1 MQIQARKL
9 LKVLSLIFA
18 WYILSTC
25 LSIYNKKTV
34 GKKYGLFGNHPFPAP
49 LLMSSVQFA
58 CQTGLAKIVFFMG
71 LAQRTMARRMSWSDY
86 FRLVVPNGI
95 TTGLDIGFS
104 NTSLVFI
111 DLSFYTMCKATV
123 PVFLLF
129 FAFVWGIEKPSLELI
144 SVVVVIVGGL
154 ALLVKGETH
163 FDLLGFGLVMTA
175 SCLSGLRFTLTQV
188 LLHGHHHSAALGG
201 PLEVLEQLTPVMS
214 ITALMFSLA
223 WEELWDVLPSS
234 VYFNSTQHT
243 VLTILAIMLGA
254 LIAFLMV
261 WTEYQVIKETS
272 ALIFMIAGTVKEVV
286 TVLAA
291 VLFFGEKLTWINSIG
306 LVIVMIGV
314 LLFNLYKYR
323 KLQATPPSPRKRV
336 KQADGATYTAVETS
350 DDNADGESK
359 PSRRPYGGSSGGIST
374 NGGITNNGSMSPPV
388 SAAAVAVATASSVSS
403 SPPGGCHG
411 NHQTVPGLL
420 SRTVAGLLTR
430 GQGSGAAVA
439 PTAIAV
445 ELSPLLPPGGASSI
459 NELSPGFRS
468 VPMVLSTRDWDRE
481 RGPAERGTD
490 VEGMVVGMGSS
501 GGDPAAVI
509 ALSGAGISGPQR
521 ATRPGSRGLMA
532 DVSVE
537 DAGEGA
543 GGWVGPHQPLM
554 AQAQLLPL
562 ASSPQLR

>member
-1 MQIQARKL
+1 MQIQPRKL
-9 LKVLSLIFA
+9 FKVLSLILA

-25 LSIYNKKTV
+25 LSLYNKKTV

-49 LLMSSVQFA
+49 LLLSSVQFA
-58 CQTGLAKIVFFMG
+58 CQTGLAKIVFLLG
-71 LAQRTMARRMSWSDY
+71 LAQRTTARRLPWSDY
-86 FRLVVPNGI
+86 FRLVVPNGF

-144 SVVVVIVGGL
+144 GVVVVIVGGL

-234 VYFNSTQHT
+234 VYFNSVEHT
-243 VLTILAIMLGA
+243 VLTMLAIVLGA

-291 VLFFGEKLTWINSIG
+291 VLFFGEKLTWINLIG
-306 LVIVMIGV
+306 LVVVMIGV

-323 KLQATPPSPRKRV
+323 KLKAAPSPSRKRV
-336 KQADGATYTAVETS
+336 KQADGTTYTAVETS

-359 PSRRPYGGSSGGIST
+359 PLRRPYGGSSGGVST
-374 NGGITNNGSMSPPV
+374 NGGIANNGSISPPV

-403 SPPGGCHG
+403 SQLGASGGCHG
-411 NHQTVPGLL
+411 NHQTMPGLL

-430 GQGSGAAVA
+430 GQGNGAAGTPA
-439 PTAIAV
+439 ATTV
-445 ELSPLLPPGGASSI
+445 ELSPLLPSGGGSSI
-459 NELSPGFRS
+459 NEIPSGFRS
-468 VPMVLSTRDWDRE
+468 LPMVSSARDWDRE
-481 RGPAERGTD
+481 RGPAERSTD
-490 VEGMVVGMGSS
+490 VEGMVVGMGSA

-521 ATRPGSRGLMA
+521 ATRPGS
-532 DVSVE
+532 
-537 DAGEGA
+537 
-543 GGWVGPHQPLM
+543 
-554 AQAQLLPL
+554 
-562 ASSPQLR
+562 